1 MTELQIQTESKP
13 PRLYD
18 AYRFFI
24 NTIYAEVPKIDVD
37 LVLELLR
44 LNYKYKQERSRVR
57 LEIIYT
63 ENINTQEKKEEI
75 YSRTKRVADVRD
87 HHILIID
94 GYFRLQ
100 DIEELARDNQIQAIK
115 GSAVSY

>member
-1 MTELQIQTESKP
+1 MTELQIRSESKP

-18 AYRFFI
+18 ACRSFI
-24 NTIYAEVPKIDVD
+24 DTIRAEVPKIDVD

-44 LNYKYKQERSRVR
+44 LNYKYKQERPRTR

-63 ENINTQEKKEEI
+63 ENINAQEKKEEI
-75 YSRTKRVADVRD
+75 YARTKRVAEIRD

-94 GYFRLQ
+94 GYFRLH
-100 DIEELARDNQIQAIK
+100 DIEELSRDNQIQAIK
-115 GSAVSY
+115 GSIIS

>member
-1 MTELQIQTESKP
+1 MTELQIRAESKP

-18 AYRFFI
+18 VYRSFI
-24 NTIYAEVPKIDVD
+24 DTIHVEAPKIDVD

-44 LNYKYKQERSRVR
+44 LNYKYKQERSRIR

-63 ENINTQEKKEEI
+63 ENINAQEKKEEI
-75 YSRTKRVADVRD
+75 YVKTKRVAEVRD

-100 DIEELARDNQIQAIK
+100 DIEELSRDNQIQAIK
-115 GSAVSY
+115 GSTIS

>member
-1 MTELQIQTESKP
+1 MTELQIQAESKP
-13 PRLYD
+13 PRLYYT
-18 AYRFFI
+18 YRSFI
-24 NTIYAEVPKIDVD
+24 NTIHAEVPKIDVD

-44 LNYKYKQERSRVR
+44 LNYKYKQERPRIR

-63 ENINTQEKKEEI
+63 ENINAREKKEEI
-75 YSRTKRVADVRD
+75 YAKTKRVAEIRD

-100 DIEELARDNQIQAIK
+100 DIDELARDNQIQAIK
-115 GSAVSY
+115 GSTIS

>member
-1 MTELQIQTESKP
+1 MTELQIRSESKP
-13 PRLYD
+13 SRLYD
-18 AYRFFI
+18 VYRTFI
-24 NTIYAEVPKIDVD
+24 NTIHAEVPKIDVD

-44 LNYKYKQERSRVR
+44 LNYKYKQERPRIR

-63 ENINTQEKKEEI
+63 ENINAQEKKEEI
-75 YSRTKRVADVRD
+75 YAKTERVAEIRE

-100 DIEELARDNQIQAIK
+100 DIEELARDNQIQAIR
-115 GSAVSY
+115 GIIIS